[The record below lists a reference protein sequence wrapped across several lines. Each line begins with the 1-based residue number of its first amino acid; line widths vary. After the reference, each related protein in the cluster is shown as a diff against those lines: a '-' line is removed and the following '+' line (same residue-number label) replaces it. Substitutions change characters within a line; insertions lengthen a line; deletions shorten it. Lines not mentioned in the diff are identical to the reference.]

1 MRAIVVLLCVCLAA
15 FACSNNKPSDLI
27 GEKKYI
33 DLMVELQLLQ
43 SYQKYQQPDSTA
55 VDSLRNI
62 IFQRYEV
69 TENQF
74 NQSHQYYQ
82 DQNIRNQRDR
92 IGKAVE
98 ELRKDRI
105 AGQDS
110 ASVRDSTNEEP

>member
-1 MRAIVVLLCVCLAA
+1 MRTTAILLCIWLAA
-15 FACSNNKPSDLI
+15 FGCSNNEPSNLI
-27 GEKKYI
+27 GEDKYI
-33 DLMVELQLLQ
+33 NLMVELQLLQ
-43 SYQKYQQPDSTA
+43 SYQKYQQPDSTT
-55 VDSLRNI
+55 VDSLREI

-74 NQSHQYYQ
+74 EQSHQYYQ
-82 DQNIRNQRDR
+82 DHNIRNQRDR

-110 ASVRDSTNEEP
+110 VASRDSTNQEP